1 MDFSKLLAVITWLL
15 EREQRV
21 SHRFLRRE
29 FGLDQ
34 ALLEDVCFELVH
46 ARTFSLAARR
56 LGRAC
61 ALRAIKVITSE
72 ACRACTRGR

>member
-34 ALLEDVCFELVH
+34 ALLEDVD
-46 ARTFSLAARR
+46 R
-56 LGRAC
+56 
-61 ALRAIKVITSE
+61 
-72 ACRACTRGR
+72 